1 MWRRY
6 AVRAWC
12 GPVRPPPASVVAGG
26 AGTGAGTL
34 AIEAEEIVLG
44 YGAQA
49 QPDGLRRDGRL
60 ALGFSSVVLDASRRL
75 TANQRGSLSVYRS
88 QDGYESGAGY
98 RYSGGDLLIRTP
110 LLTGEAGSVI
120 RMTAGGALRVTAS
133 DGAAPSTASGLGAE
147 LGLKG
152 ASVFVD
158 TRLAARGRIRIEADG
173 DIVLGARSRLDAGG
187 RGAAPSNARYSW
199 GGDVLLDS
207 ARGNILQA
215 EGGVIDV
222 SARFNQAGSLTAR
235 AVDPAAGRVDLRT
248 LLGAASGWTDAGGTL
263 VPFRAGAIDIAAQ
276 RLGEEHA
283 QRGLRRAERAPEH
296 RRHVRR
302 AQLPAQAGRPGD
314 RRRPEGG

>member
-1 MWRRY
+1 MDRFGRR
-6 AVRAWC
+6 AGLGW
-12 GPVRPPPASVVAGG
+12 AGG

-158 TRLAARGRIRIEADG
+158 TRLAAPSGRIRIEADG

-187 RGAAPSNARYSW
+187 RGAA
-199 GGDVLLDS
+199 S
-207 ARGNILQA
+207 AN
-215 EGGVIDV
+215 
-222 SARFNQAGSLTAR
+222 
-235 AVDPAAGRVDLRT
+235 
-248 LLGAASGWTDAGGTL
+248 
-263 VPFRAGAIDIAAQ
+263 
-276 RLGEEHA
+276 
-283 QRGLRRAERAPEH
+283 
-296 RRHVRR
+296 
-302 AQLPAQAGRPGD
+302 
-314 RRRPEGG
+314 